1 VAVVPGFESNFRN
14 TGGNTRCGTAVSR
27 KGCGAGSFSGYEAK
41 TLRRLTGR
49 VLPALS
55 VLPSVREEY
64 VSTVS
69 PGLAEF
75 LGCGAGGSETRK
87 SEARRHG

>member
-1 VAVVPGFESNFRN
+1 LSQLAKTFGTLE
-14 TGGNTRCGTAVSR
+14 GNTRCVTAVSR
-27 KGCGAGSFSGYEAK
+27 RGCGAGSFSGYEAK
-41 TLRRLTGR
+41 TLRRRTGR

-69 PGLAEF
+69 PGLAEV
-75 LGCGAGGSETRK
+75 LGCGAGGSETKR

>member
-1 VAVVPGFESNFRN
+1 MSQLAKTFGTLE
-14 TGGNTRCGTAVSR
+14 GNTHCGTAVSR

-49 VLPALS
+49 VLLALS

-64 VSTVS
+64 VGTVS

-75 LGCGAGGSETRK
+75 LGCGAGGSETKR

>member
-1 VAVVPGFESNFRN
+1 MNFPA
-14 TGGNTRCGTAVSR
+14 GGVSR
-27 KGCGAGSFSGYEAK
+27 GKRVSREHISGPVSSGCGAGPFSGYEAK

-49 VLPALS
+49 VLLALS
-55 VLPSVREEY
+55 VLPSVLEEY

-75 LGCGAGGSETRK
+75 LGCGAGGSETKR